1 MKFQRSLCMAI
12 VERENRW
19 LYLFYRVD
27 KDMLQLDR
35 IHVPTLKVKGRCPYI
50 WSLCEHVCA
59 PIILRAIAVVPGS
72 WGCIND
78 SCVHIIQSNVFL
90 SVNSEGKDPGKEN
103 RDEQALVDDP
113 VGD

>member
-50 WSLCEHVCA
+50 WSLCKHVCA
-59 PIILRAIAVVPGS
+59 PIILRAIALFPGS

-78 SCVHIIQSNVFL
+78 SCVYIIQSNVFL
-90 SVNSEGKDPGKEN
+90 SVNSEGKDPGKED
-103 RDEQALVDDP
+103 RDEQASVDDP